1 LPAARETP
9 DGRNCPGPGRET
21 TAGGRLNLVS
31 TRLATPEIT
40 NSFHLQ
46 PIFSI
51 PKGRPSLR
59 PPRPVAFSSIADF
72 G

>member
-1 LPAARETP
+1 
-9 DGRNCPGPGRET
+9 
-21 TAGGRLNLVS
+21 LNLVS